1 MELLVKYKSGEFR
14 RVNLTQDFFTYAGES
29 TAKRSLDFA
38 YMHGA
43 DPLYILLYRNGGLM
57 YEKRFKQEEV
67 PYGAKKETK
76 ADEKDIKKQLRKEFK
91 NVKFTTKYR
100 LF

>member
-1 MELLVKYKSGEFR
+1 
-14 RVNLTQDFFTYAGES
+14 
-29 TAKRSLDFA
+29 
-38 YMHGA
+38 MHGA

-57 YEKRFKQEEV
+57 YEKRFKQEEA
-67 PYGAKKETK
+67 PYGEKKEKK
-76 ADEKDIKKQLRKEFK
+76 ADEKEIKKQLRKEFK